1 MNRGTVNTVKRR
13 KERTPRVPVTVRL
26 PADIVKKIDLDLA
39 QRVVPVSRNNW
50 LLEAAR
56 IPKHRCLTARV
67 DSGATL
73 SATRI
78 S

>member
-50 LLEAAR
+50 LLEAA
-56 IPKHRCLTARV
+56 IEKLKANGLGGS
-67 DSGATL
+67 DGKK
-73 SATRI
+73 
-78 S
+78 